1 MNIAFWSMTSGRSA
15 TSGNMLA
22 VSVMSSL
29 AYSIEETLVQIDQH
43 SRSIDD
49 VFGERRQTNLLMEEY
64 SYYTKKGL
72 DSLIDKC
79 QLDELSLRDL
89 DENIVPVKDTYIR
102 YIPVSKRTTLGIN
115 NRELTY
121 FSKKIFDVLNQ
132 SNQLN
137 FIDCING
144 DTPVSKMIL
153 READVVVIN
162 LSQGMTL
169 SSLNIDKEIL
179 KKSVFLIGK
188 YDGNSKENISHI
200 SKKYGID
207 RNDIAIIPYNIQF
220 SDAIHEGKIVSYISK
235 GMNSRISDENVDFIN
250 KVYLATNMILRKAG
264 YDNERMWSSYR
275 VGREG

>member
-1 MNIAFWSMTSGRSA
+1 MNIAFWSMTSGRGA

-29 AYSIEETLVQIDQH
+29 AYSIQETLVQIDQH
-43 SRSIDD
+43 SRSVDD

-64 SYYTKKGL
+64 SYYSKKGL

-79 QLDELSLRDL
+79 QLDELSLKDL
-89 DENIVPVKDTYIR
+89 DENIVPVKDTFIS
-102 YIPVSKRTTLGIN
+102 YIPVSKRTTIGIN

-121 FSKKIFDVLNQ
+121 FSKKIFEVLNQ

-144 DTPVSKMIL
+144 ETPVSKTIL

-188 YDGNSKENISHI
+188 YDENSKENISHI

-207 RNDIAIIPYNIQF
+207 RSDIAIIPYNIQF
-220 SDAIHEGKIVSYISK
+220 NDAIHEGKIVSYISK
-235 GMNSRISDENVDFIN
+235 SMNSRINDENVDFIN
-250 KVYLATNMILRKAG
+250 KVFLATNMILRKAG
-264 YDNERMWSSYR
+264 YDNERM
-275 VGREG
+275 